1 MSEVKAQRHVTKR
14 ARDVGIRSPE
24 SLTGD
29 AHVLSLTNVN
39 SHFDLRMWCLPTS
52 LPDISALILLYPTS
66 ACYIMLDQPL
76 LLYPP

>member
-29 AHVLSLTNVN
+29 AHVLSLTIAELN
-39 SHFDLRMWCLPTS
+39 LEL
-52 LPDISALILLYPTS
+52 
-66 ACYIMLDQPL
+66 
-76 LLYPP
+76 